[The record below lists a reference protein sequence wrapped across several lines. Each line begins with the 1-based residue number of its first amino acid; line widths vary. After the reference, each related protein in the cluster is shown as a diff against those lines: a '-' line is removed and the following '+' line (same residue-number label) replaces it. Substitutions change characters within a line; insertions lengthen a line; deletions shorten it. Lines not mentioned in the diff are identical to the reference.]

1 MRHIQRDWVCCLLL
15 AENIAS
21 AHEHRTIVRPQAPR
35 SHCERSLGVG
45 ALAHAS
51 ERKLP
56 RHFHASYRQIM
67 KSWTAKGHL
76 LGRCSTGR
84 ALTDV

>member
-1 MRHIQRDWVCCLLL
+1 MRHIHRDWVCCLLL

-45 ALAHAS
+45 ALAHDAREAAIGDTAVRAS
-51 ERKLP
+51 VSYTHLTLP
-56 RHFHASYRQIM
+56 TNRE
-67 KSWTAKGHL
+67 
-76 LGRCSTGR
+76 
-84 ALTDV
+84 V